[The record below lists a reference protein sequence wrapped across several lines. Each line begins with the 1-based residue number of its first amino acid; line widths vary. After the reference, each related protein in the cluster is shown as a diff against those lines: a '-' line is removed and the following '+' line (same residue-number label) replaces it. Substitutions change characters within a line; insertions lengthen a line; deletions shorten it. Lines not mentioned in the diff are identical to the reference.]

1 MLPEYSKAIIAVPIL
16 LALFYMAGK
25 GLRGYIGFGE
35 AGFAGLIFCLAIFV
49 ICSFGNAE
57 FFPIIG
63 VCVVWERFFNQLYDL
78 LCYVKGILV
87 SYRSLHAGVYPV
99 FISESKKRRKR
110 GMLVWTVSVPV
121 VFSVIASCF
130 VVALLGGKFGFSGK
144 KELLNVVGAMKLPGG
159 ANARIG
165 LLACYMFVLSGIMLM
180 AVHALFICRFLLEEW
195 QMFRFALPGKS
206 GEFAEPEKEQADKK
220 KQEKPKGA
228 KKNGVDRKRK
238 QTNKIKQHHFGFVE
252 LSVWEFSYCF

>member
-1 MLPEYSKAIIAVPIL
+1 MLVTGLCMLEFIL
-16 LALFYMAGK
+16 F
-25 GLRGYIGFGE
+25 
-35 AGFAGLIFCLAIFV
+35 
-49 ICSFGNAE
+49 
-57 FFPIIG
+57 
-63 VCVVWERFFNQLYDL
+63 LYL
-78 LCYVKGILV
+78 KV
-87 SYRSLHAGVYPV
+87 
-99 FISESKKRRKR
+99 KRRKR

-220 KQEKPKGA
+220 ETRKPKGA
-228 KKNGVDRKRK
+228 KRMEWTESASRPTKSNSITLDSW
-238 QTNKIKQHHFGFVE
+238 NC
-252 LSVWEFSYCF
+252 LSGNFRTVSDSLQNI